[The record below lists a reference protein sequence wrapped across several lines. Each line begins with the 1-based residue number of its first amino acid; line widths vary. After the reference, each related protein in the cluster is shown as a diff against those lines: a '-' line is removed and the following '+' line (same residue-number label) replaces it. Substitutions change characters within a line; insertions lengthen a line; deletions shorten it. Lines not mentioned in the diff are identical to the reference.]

1 MYKKILLLL
10 LTLILF
16 SFIVSCNDKENKK
29 DDINNRLQDDEYITK
44 IIESNSK

>member
-1 MYKKILLLL
+1 MYKKILLL

-44 IIESNSK
+44 IVESNSK

>member
-1 MYKKILLLL
+1 MYKKILLL

-16 SFIVSCNDKENKK
+16 SFIASCNDKDDKK

-44 IIESNSK
+44 IVESNSK

>member
-1 MYKKILLLL
+1 MYKKILLL

-16 SFIVSCNDKENKK
+16 SFIISCNDKENKK
-29 DDINNRLQDDEYITK
+29 DNINNRLQDDEYITK

>member
-1 MYKKILLLL
+1 MYKKILLL

-16 SFIVSCNDKENKK
+16 SFIVSCNDKDNKK
-29 DDINNRLQDDEYITK
+29 DDINNRLQDNEYITK

>member
-1 MYKKILLLL
+1 MYKKILLL

-29 DDINNRLQDDEYITK
+29 NDINNRLQDNEYITK

>member
-1 MYKKILLLL
+1 MYKKILLL

-29 DDINNRLQDDEYITK
+29 DDINNRLQDDEYLTK
-44 IIESNSK
+44 IVESNSK

>member
-1 MYKKILLLL
+1 MYKKILLL

-16 SFIVSCNDKENKK
+16 SFIVSCNDKDNKK

>member
-1 MYKKILLLL
+1 MYKKILLL

-29 DDINNRLQDDEYITK
+29 NDISNRLQDNEYITK

>member
-1 MYKKILLLL
+1 MYKKILLL

-16 SFIVSCNDKENKK
+16 SFIISCNDKDNKE
-29 DDINNRLQDDEYITK
+29 DNINNRLQDDEYITK

>member
-1 MYKKILLLL
+1 MYKKILLL

-16 SFIVSCNDKENKK
+16 SFIISCNDKDNKK